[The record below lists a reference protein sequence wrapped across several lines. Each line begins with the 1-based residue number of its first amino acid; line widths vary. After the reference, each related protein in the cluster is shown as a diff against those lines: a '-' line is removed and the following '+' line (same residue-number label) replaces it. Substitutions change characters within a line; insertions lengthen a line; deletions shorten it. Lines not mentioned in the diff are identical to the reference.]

1 MWFVCYSRSF
11 LVRLVSTSLLMGR
24 ILAIDYGLK
33 RTGLAVTDPL
43 QIIATALETVETP
56 TLILFLKNYF
66 QKEKVDEVVIGL
78 PKKLN
83 NEDSDTASEIRK
95 FTALFK
101 KNFSSIIIKEVD
113 ERFTSS
119 MAQQAMVAGGM
130 KKKDRQVKGN
140 VDKISATL
148 ILQSYMQRKSL
159 R

>member
-1 MWFVCYSRSF
+1 
-11 LVRLVSTSLLMGR
+11 MGR

-33 RTGLAVTDPL
+33 RTGIAVTDPL

-56 TLILFLKNYF
+56 TLINFLKNYF
-66 QKEKVDEVVIGL
+66 QKETIDEVVIGM

-95 FTALFK
+95 FIELFK
-101 KNFSSIIIKEVD
+101 KNFASMAIKEVD

-119 MAQQAMVAGGM
+119 IAQQAMITGGM

-148 ILQSYMQRKSL
+148 ILQSYMQSKSL
-159 R
+159 L